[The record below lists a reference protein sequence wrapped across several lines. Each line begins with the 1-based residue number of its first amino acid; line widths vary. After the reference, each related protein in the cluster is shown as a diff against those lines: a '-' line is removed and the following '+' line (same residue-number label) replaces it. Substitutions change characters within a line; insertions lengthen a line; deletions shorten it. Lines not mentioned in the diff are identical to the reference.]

1 MSNSIRIVHLSDLH
15 WRKDNENI
23 FVLQLFE
30 PLLRSLKAENA
41 KRKIDAI
48 CITGDLLD
56 KGDSG
61 CTSTAEAF
69 SEFEKNILTKI
80 IEELGIEKKNIILC
94 PGNHDLDIKQDLD
107 FTDDGLKARLNNH
120 QAVFDYMDKIEN
132 INFQGMQRMSAFKEF
147 EKKFYQNVE
156 NNDSKI
162 SYFESVHKRIIN
174 EIVVNFTSLNSVWRY
189 YKNEENL
196 ILGKNQLINAV
207 QQYQNTDVNI
217 LLSHYNVENFANFE
231 KKELEDMISENYQIQ
246 LYGHTHSQDAYS
258 KQKASSGVYFID
270 TSYGLITSNV
280 DSSDKNYQNGYSIID
295 FYPNN
300 SEIELSLKIYSR
312 KRNEFVNDTDTLGD
326 DALVKFKLRQ
336 KGQEELKILHEVSNK
351 ISASFM
357 TSINDDLLSH
367 NMNTIAPQ
375 NFKDLFVLP
384 RLVDQEKSTKEKEE
398 IVKADHLI
406 NNNGN
411 FVIFGSKEIGKTV
424 LLDYIVYA
432 LIEKVDS
439 IKKIPVFIDYS
450 QKKKSTPL
458 KTCIQRFTGIDL
470 FDVSDFAKKNGFV
483 LLIDNYN
490 CTDKNFAEEL
500 IDFTKNHPNVSFIA
514 TIKTEY
520 SQSIPVEFFDNPLY
534 NISKIFKLKYF
545 NTAQITDLTS
555 KWYSKNTYS
564 DKKNKKDKIIKI
576 ITSLELPR
584 TPLAISMFL
593 WIFEKQEGYQ
603 PVNQAT
609 MLENFIEKMFK
620 KHDERAQYSE
630 FDYKNKEK
638 LLSAI
643 ALKMYRSQQKEYA
656 LKYQDLVDFIS
667 GYLKKRE
674 FDFCAKDILDEFI
687 DVTLFKTNK
696 KYQDTLVSFRFNCF
710 FQYFLMKN
718 LDDTKFRSEIITPQ
732 KYLSFSDEINLYT
745 GLKRDCKDILNFVV
759 LELENIFQ
767 EIREFVAKAPS
778 FDVFFETT
786 SSLTEKL
793 GQNSIKIIENEKPNA
808 TKKMDVINDQLLED
822 GHVGDEVAEKRFNL
836 TKGEQLE
843 LSLILAANV
852 LRNSE
857 EIDIDNIK
865 YDFFV
870 KILHASLVYVCFYKY
885 KVFLH
890 YLGNKSPEKKDE
902 AKIFMSLLPVLNET
916 LLEDILGT
924 SKLNNVVK
932 KHIDKIIDDKEVTQ
946 LEKFCTVFLYLDFK
960 ENERVE
966 VLKKYIKNLKGNYI
980 RDMVLLKLVSYYFT
994 RTSTKPSD
1002 LDYENLIADLINFS
1016 KEFNKS
1022 RIMEFYRKKKDKYV
1036 IESKKDSY
1044 SL

>member
-132 INFQGMQRMSAFKEF
+132 IDFQGTQRILAFKEF
-147 EKKFYQNVE
+147 EKRFYQNVE
-156 NNDSKI
+156 NNDSEI

-174 EIVVNFTSLNSVWRY
+174 GIVVNFTSLNSVWRY

-196 ILGKNQLINAV
+196 ILGKTQLTNSWQKFGDAK
-207 QQYQNTDVNI
+207 VNI
-217 LLSHYNVENFANFE
+217 LLSHYNIENFADFE
-231 KKELEDMISENYQIQ
+231 KKEVENIISEHYQIQ
-246 LYGHTHSQDAYS
+246 FYGHTHSQDAYS
-258 KQKASSGVYFID
+258 KQRASSGVYFADI
-270 TSYGLITSNV
+270 SRGLITTNV
-280 DSSDKNYQNGYSIID
+280 NNADRNYQNGYSIID

-300 SEIELSLKIYSR
+300 TSIDLRLKIYSQE
-312 KRNEFVNDTDTLGD
+312 RNEFVNDVVTLGD
-326 DALVKFKLRQ
+326 NAVGKFELQ
-336 KGQEELKILHEVSNK
+336 PKGQEELKILHEVANK
-351 ISASFM
+351 IYASFM
-357 TSINDDLLSH
+357 PSINDDLLSH
-367 NMNTIAPQ
+367 NMDTIAPQ

-384 RLVDQEKSTKEKEE
+384 RLVDQQKSTKEKEE
-398 IVKADHLI
+398 IVKADYLV
-406 NNNGN
+406 NNNDN
-411 FVIFGSKEIGKTV
+411 YVVFGSKEIGKTV
-424 LLDYIVYA
+424 LLDYMVYA

-439 IKKIPVFIDYS
+439 LKKIPVFIDYS
-450 QKKKSTPL
+450 QKKKSTTIA
-458 KTCIQRFTGIDL
+458 TCIQRFTGIDI
-470 FDVSDFAKKNGFV
+470 FNVDDFAKKNGFV

-490 CTDKNFAEEL
+490 LSDRNFAEKL
-500 IDFTKNHPNVSFIA
+500 TDFTKNNPKVSFII
-514 TIKTEY
+514 TVKTEY
-520 SQSIPVEFFDNPLY
+520 SQSTPVEFINNPLFD
-534 NISKIFKLKYF
+534 ISKIFKLKYF
-545 NTAQITDLTS
+545 NTAQITDLTN
-555 KWYSKNTYS
+555 KWYCENTGL
-564 DKKNKKDKIIKI
+564 DKKNRKDKIIKI

-656 LKYQDLVDFIS
+656 LKYQVLVDFIS
-667 GYLKKRE
+667 DYLKKRE
-674 FDFCAKDILDEFI
+674 FDFCAKNILDEFI
-687 DVTLFKTNK
+687 DVTLFKTNENHP
-696 KYQDTLVSFRFNCF
+696 DMLVSFRFNCF

-718 LDDTKFRSEIITPQ
+718 LDDTNFRSEVITPQ
-732 KYLSFSDEINLYT
+732 RYLSFSDEINLYT
-745 GLKRDCKDILNFVV
+745 GLKRDCKEILDFTMS
-759 LELENIFQ
+759 ELEKNFQ
-767 EIREFVAKAPS
+767 EIKEFVATAPS
-778 FDVFFETT
+778 YDVFFETR
-786 SSLTEKL
+786 SSITEKL
-793 GQNSIKIIENEKPNA
+793 EQNSIKIIENEKPNA
-808 TKKMDVINDQLLED
+808 TKKIDVINDKLLEN
-822 GHVGDEVAEKRFNL
+822 GHVGDEVEEKRFNF
-836 TKGEQLE
+836 TKREQLE

-870 KILHASLVYVCFYKY
+870 KILHASLVYVCFYK
-885 KVFLH
+885 VLFIHSLE
-890 YLGNKSPEKKDE
+890 NKSPEKKEE
-902 AKIFMSLLPVLNET
+902 AKIFMSLLPVLNEN

-932 KHIDKIIDDKEVTQ
+932 KHIEKIIDDKKVTQ
-946 LEKFCTVFLYLDFK
+946 LEKFCTVFLYSDFK
-960 ENERVE
+960 ENERLE
-966 VLKKYIKNLKGNYI
+966 ILKKYIKKLKGNYI
-980 RDMVLLKLVSYYFT
+980 RDMVLFKLISYYFT
-994 RTSTKPSD
+994 QSNTRQTN
-1002 LDYENLIADLINFS
+1002 LDYENLIADLINHS
-1016 KEFNKS
+1016 KNLNKS
-1022 RIMEFYRKKKDKYV
+1022 RIMAFYRKEKDKYV
-1036 IESKKDSY
+1036 IESKKDNY
-1044 SL
+1044 NL